1 LKPDPRYSASNQQNA
16 NNRYRRQTMNRY
28 ETSTPR
34 AAFALAALALT
45 AMTLG
50 LSVIIPA
57 RMDTSNIATPAA
69 IIVSDAP
76 TRVARID
83 VIAVREPKVAS
94 AHVRA
99 NRPI

>member
-1 LKPDPRYSASNQQNA
+1 
-16 NNRYRRQTMNRY
+16 MNRY

-34 AAFALAALALT
+34 AAFAVAAVALT

-50 LSVIIPA
+50 LSVILPA
-57 RMDTSNIATPAA
+57 KMDTPSIAAPAA
-69 IIVSDAP
+69 VIVSDAP

-94 AHVRA
+94 VPVRA

>member
-1 LKPDPRYSASNQQNA
+1 
-16 NNRYRRQTMNRY
+16 MNRY

-34 AAFALAALALT
+34 AAFALAAAALT

-50 LSVIIPA
+50 LSVIVPA
-57 RMDTSNIATPAA
+57 HIDAPKPVEPTTIV
-69 IIVSDAP
+69 VSDAP

-94 AHVRA
+94 VPVRA
-99 NRPI
+99 HRPI